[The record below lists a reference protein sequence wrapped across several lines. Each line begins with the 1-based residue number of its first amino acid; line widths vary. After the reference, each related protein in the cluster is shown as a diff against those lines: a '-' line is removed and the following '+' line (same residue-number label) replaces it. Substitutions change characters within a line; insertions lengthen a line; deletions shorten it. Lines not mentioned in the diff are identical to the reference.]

1 MTGFEPRTSE
11 PHHCPQI
18 LHSFKTGSGFCQI
31 KDFFKLS
38 IGHHYYASEMVK
50 RPQDQ
55 KAKWV
60 LAVKNFATEKFGETK
75 KFSNLVICSKQKLLE
90 KLSLSCTD
98 MWCGSCNTAS
108 NTVETA
114 KFTYRKEAG
123 NDPLKTKIKQK
134 VVVNCPFIYKEALR
148 FKCVA
153 FGKSRINVVARF
165 SNETLLG

>member
-31 KDFFKLS
+31 KDFLKLS
-38 IGHHYYASEMVK
+38 KGHHYYAIEMVK

-98 MWCGSCNTAS
+98 MWCSSCYTAS

-153 FGKSRINVVARF
+153 FGKTQSM
-165 SNETLLG
+165 